1 MPTVGICM
9 TIFMVSLTGLPPTAG
24 FIGKFYIFA
33 SLIKGGGNFYWLVFA
48 GAINSVISLYYYL
61 KVVKVMFL
69 DGDRKDVVL
78 YPEFPMF
85 AMLMITVIPSL
96 ILGIYWSPLAAWVK
110 NSLVFYIQTI

>member
-1 MPTVGICM
+1 MGICM

-33 SLIKGGGNFYWLVFA
+33 SLIKGGSSFYWLVFA

-69 DGDRKDVVL
+69 DGDKKDVIL
-78 YPEFPMF
+78 NPELPMF
-85 AMLMITVIPSL
+85 TMLMVTVIPSIL
-96 ILGIYWSPLAAWVK
+96 LGIYWSPLANWVK
-110 NSLVFYIQTI
+110 SSLVFYIQTI